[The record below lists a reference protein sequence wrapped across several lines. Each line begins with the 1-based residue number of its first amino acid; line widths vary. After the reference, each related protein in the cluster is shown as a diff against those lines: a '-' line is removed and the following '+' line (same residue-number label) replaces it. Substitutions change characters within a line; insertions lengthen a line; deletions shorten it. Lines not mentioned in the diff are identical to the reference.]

1 MKNPIQTFGP
11 NEHGRDF
18 VIGDLHGSLS
28 CFEVLLRGLEFD
40 KTKDRMF
47 SVGDLVDRGPNS
59 LECLELIKEPWFHCV
74 LANHEQM
81 MLEAFNGGYMGQFWI
96 QNGGFWGYTA
106 YEDAKR
112 LKETATTELGKV
124 DPHPDSLRLFELLP
138 LVEERPLVMTVQ
150 MLDGKKYHIIHAELP
165 PGEVITDETLA
176 SPEEVMRLAQIQAR
190 DGDFFLWGRQMFAP
204 FYGVN
209 LTANQEKLK
218 RTIAYKY
225 RTTFGMFNDNLSHI
239 ISGHTIM
246 QRPITV
252 LGQTNIDTGAYGSYD
267 SDAKAH
273 EALTC
278 VELGAWKFY
287 QATPTMF
294 RAVTPLAVNKDDVL
308 KLRPEFAAN
317 PGVIP

>member
-1 MKNPIQTFGP
+1 MKNPIQTFEP

-18 VIGDLHGSLS
+18 VIGDLHGSLT
-28 CFEVLLRGLEFD
+28 CFEKLLEGIGFD

-74 LANHEQM
+74 LSNHEQM
-81 MLEAFNGGYMGQFWI
+81 MLEAFNGGYLGQFWI

-106 YEDAKR
+106 YEEWQKLTSEPTDVQPESA
-112 LKETATTELGKV
+112 
-124 DPHPDSLRLFELLP
+124 RLFEMLP
-138 LVEERPLVMTVQ
+138 LVEQLPFLITVK

-165 PGEVITDETLA
+165 PGETITDETLA
-176 SPEEVMRLAQIQAR
+176 SPEEVIRLATVQSR
-190 DGDFFLWGRQMFAP
+190 DGDFFLWGRFMFAL
-204 FYGVN
+204 FYGQNLSVN
-209 LTANQEKLK
+209 TEKLK
-218 RTIAYKY
+218 RTIAHKYKDSFG
-225 RTTFGMFNDNLSHI
+225 TFSEKLSHI

-246 QRPITV
+246 QHPITL

-267 SDAKAH
+267 SAAKAH
-273 EALTC
+273 KALTC
-278 VELGAWKFY
+278 IELGTWQFY
-287 QATPTMF
+287 QATPTVF
-294 RAVTPLAVNKDDVL
+294 RSVTPLSINRDDVL